1 MAQQKQV
8 YQQAMSEAADAAWDH
23 DWARATTAYRQALD
37 LAPDDPQAL
46 AGLALSLL
54 ETNQHDAALDMYQ
67 RVAKLVPG
75 DPLPHEKMASI
86 YQRRSAPRQAAYHA
100 MKAGEI
106 YFARG
111 NLERAIPN
119 WEQAVA
125 IDLDQAKAHMR
136 LATAYEQGG
145 NRQRA
150 VIEYLHVARLLQE
163 MKQIARAERAL
174 QRAANLDPL
183 NPEVRSATDDLRNR
197 RPIPL
202 PTPYRP
208 EGEEKEARAGRPLS
222 PDAEQEE
229 LIKLADKPPA
239 YSPVDTVARY
249 AMSQLADMIWSG
261 EVPASS
267 QGDLLRAIDLHQ
279 VGDAKGALEA
289 YNRVY
294 EAGVD
299 HPALLFNRAVMLH
312 YAGHTDDS
320 LRELNEIAGDPDYA
334 IAGQLL
340 QGQIFLER
348 GNAMRAA
355 QHSLRALQAA
365 DMQVNEEGADA
376 VGYERMIA
384 NLVNQPEADLPEIAR
399 AVARYLDDDN
409 WQEKLREVLASY
421 AARDRGSY
429 VPDLVELLMEGG
441 RPELH
446 RLIERINTFLQQER
460 LHLAIE
466 EVHYAIAR
474 VPDYL
479 PAHRALADILLL
491 EKRNQEAAQKLN
503 LVANTYLVRGH
514 MEKAADLFAEA
525 IDVWPADTSARRRVI
540 GMLKEQGRASEAL
553 RHYAELGSLYYRL
566 MADPDQATQVY
577 DEAMA
582 YAQEVDAPPEARM
595 PVLKALADI
604 ESQRLNWRHALDYY
618 EQAADIDPSDDD
630 VRMAVIDLRF
640 QLGNTQGAIEAL
652 DGYLG
657 YLVQSGRMNHIVS
670 VLKEQVR
677 QRPDEMPLRQRL
689 AEVYRQQ
696 GRRQEAIAELDALG
710 ELQLDAGDIGAA
722 LTTIRK
728 IVALNPPDV
737 ESYRKLLKQLQSGGY

>member
-23 DWARATTAYRQALD
+23 DWTRATAAYRRALD
-37 LAPDDPQAL
+37 IAPDDPQAL

-54 ETNQHDAALDMYQ
+54 ESNQHDEALKVYKRVAAL
-67 RVAKLVPG
+67 VPS

-86 YQRRSAPRQAAYHA
+86 YQRRGAVEQVARHA

-106 YFARG
+106 YFARH
-111 NLERAIPN
+111 NVERAIPN

-125 IDLDQAKAHMR
+125 LDPDLAKAHMR
-136 LATAYEQGG
+136 LATAYEQG
-145 NRQRA
+145 RSKRRA
-150 VIEYLHVARLLQE
+150 VVEYLHVARLLQG
-163 MKQIARAERAL
+163 MNQTARAEQAL
-174 QRAANLDPL
+174 LRAANLDPL
-183 NPEVRSATDDLRNR
+183 NPEVRAAVDDLRNQ
-197 RPIPL
+197 RPIAM

-208 EGEEKEARAGRPLS
+208 DADEQEVDEDTSAT
-222 PDAEQEE
+222 PDAEQDE
-229 LIKLADKPPA
+229 LFKLAEKTPVF
-239 YSPVDTVARY
+239 SPIDTVARY

-261 EVPASS
+261 EVPAES

-289 YNRVY
+289 YNKVY
-294 EAGVD
+294 ETGLD
-299 HPALLFNRAVMLH
+299 HPALLFNRSVMLH

-320 LRELNEIAGDPDYA
+320 LRELNEIAGDPEYA

-399 AVARYLDDDN
+399 AVARYLDDED
-409 WQEKLREVLASY
+409 WQDKLREVLASY
-421 AARDRGSY
+421 TARDRASY

-446 RLIERINTFLQQER
+446 RMMERINTYLQQER

-479 PAHRALADILLL
+479 PAHRGLADILVL

-514 MEKAADLFAEA
+514 TEKAADLFAEA
-525 IDVWPADTSARRRVI
+525 IDLWPADTSARRRVI
-540 GMLKEQGRASEAL
+540 GMLKEQGRAADAL
-553 RHYAELGSLYYRL
+553 RHYAELGNLYYRL

-582 YAQEVDAPPEARM
+582 YAREANAPPEARL

-604 ESQRLNWRHALDYY
+604 ESQRLNWRRALDYY
-618 EQAADIDPSDDD
+618 EKAAAIDPSDDD
-630 VRMAVIDLRF
+630 VRVAVVDLRF
-640 QLGNTQGAIEAL
+640 QLGNPQGAVEAL
-652 DGYLG
+652 DEYLG
-657 YLVQSGRMNHIVS
+657 YLVQSGQMHRVVS

-677 QRPDEMPLRQRL
+677 QRPEEIPLRQRL

-728 IVALNPPDV
+728 IVKLNPPDV
-737 ESYRKLLKQLQSGGY
+737 ESYRKLLQQLQSGGH